1 MVPPGRAAEAHRIR
15 RTSDPGPGLP
25 SVGPSGMTSLPTSPA
40 PLPDR
45 RPVLVGYDGSAASMD
60 ALDRGIT
67 MARALDVPLHVLTA
81 WEHAEQ
87 YGGGLA
93 GWTEDRVAREIL
105 DDAVRSRFGST
116 PPVWLRT
123 EARLGGGGADAHPG
137 EPGRA
142 DADRREPRPRA
153 RGGLADR
160 VGEHGVRAG
169 RGVPGA
175 GDARR
180 PVPRGTLRGMM
191 HRERAASG
199 RDERSSHSRLRPSAA
214 AVTPSAPGWRA

>member
-93 GWTEDRVAREIL
+93 GWTEARVAREIL
-105 DDAVRSRFGST
+105 DDAVRSRFGSP

-123 EARLGGGGADAHPG
+123 EARLGGAAQMLMRESRDAQMLIVGSRGHGRVVGMLIGSVSTACVQGAACPV
-137 EPGRA
+137 
-142 DADRREPRPRA
+142 
-153 RGGLADR
+153 L
-160 VGEHGVRAG
+160 VTHGA
-169 RGVPGA
+169 PS
-175 GDARR
+175 
-180 PVPRGTLRGMM
+180 
-191 HRERAASG
+191 RAA
-199 RDERSSHSRLRPSAA
+199 PSA
-214 AVTPSAPGWRA
+214 G